1 MSAPQLPLFL
11 DHLTVVRRLSRHTVA
26 AYRSDL
32 QDFFAFCAQRFPE
45 DKEPCSRDS
54 VHLYMQHCRQRGL
67 SPRSQARRL
76 AALRAFCDFLLLKG
90 TLQANPLNLTHA
102 PKTGLRLPRALS
114 VAEVER
120 LLNTPR
126 QETPL
131 GLRNHAMLHL
141 LYASGLRVSELVLL
155 PLSACNLASGHL
167 RVRGKGE
174 KERLIPFAS
183 ATGTILGAYLEQS
196 RPLLLRGRQSPYVF
210 VSNRGKAM
218 TRIRFWQIIRQ
229 MALAAGIG
237 KEVSPHSLRHSFA
250 THLLAGGADLR
261 SVQML
266 LGHSDISTTQIYT
279 HIEPGRLKSS
289 HRKYHPRG

>member
-1 MSAPQLPLFL
+1 M
-11 DHLTVVRRLSRHTVA
+11 A

-32 QDFFAFCAQRFPE
+32 QDFFAFCTQRFPE
-45 DKEPCSRDS
+45 DEELCNKNSI
-54 VHLYMQHCRQRGL
+54 HLYMQHCRKRGL

-76 AALRAFCDFLLLKG
+76 AALRAFYDFLLLKG
-90 TLQANPLNLTHA
+90 ELHTNPLSLTHA

-114 VAEVER
+114 VEDVER
-120 LLNTPR
+120 LLSSPR

-131 GLRNHAMLHL
+131 ALRNHAMLHL

-174 KERLIPFAS
+174 KERLIPFAN
-183 ATGTILGAYLEQS
+183 ATGTVLGAYLERS
-196 RPLLLRGRQSPYVF
+196 RPLLLKGRQSPYVF
-210 VSNRGKAM
+210 VNNRGKAM

-229 MALAAGIG
+229 TALAAGIG

-279 HIEPGRLKSS
+279 HIEPGRLKAT
-289 HRKYHPRG
+289 HKKYHPRS